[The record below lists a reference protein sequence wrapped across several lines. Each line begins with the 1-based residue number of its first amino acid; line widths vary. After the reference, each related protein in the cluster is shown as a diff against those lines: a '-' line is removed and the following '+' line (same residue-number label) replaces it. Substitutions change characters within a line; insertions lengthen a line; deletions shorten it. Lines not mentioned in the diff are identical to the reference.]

1 MYKIKI
7 KKGIKTTEKRKQGVT
22 KEEKG
27 QYRNKNKQNLNKAR
41 NNDMDI
47 KRNNRGESNF
57 NLMEVK
63 W

>member
-1 MYKIKI
+1 
-7 KKGIKTTEKRKQGVT
+7 
-22 KEEKG
+22 
-27 QYRNKNKQNLNKAR
+27 
-41 NNDMDI
+41 MDI